1 MWMIKKEN
9 VQEAYIKIYKNELYN
24 NGKILYTSKILSSV
38 VYYNDLFN
46 KEYYDEYELK
56 DNLKVLHDNE
66 EIE

>member
-56 DNLKVLHDNE
+56 DNLKFLHYNE
-66 EIE
+66 EI